1 MIYRVW
7 ARRAREMEERKGVK
21 IPRPSYE
28 IFKRRDRRM
37 REAGLLPWERFW
49 LISHKLNTPGMKYM
63 LQRRRDMVGEAR
75 KRGITLAEW
84 NRRIKE
90 WYRTNGWTFNDG
102 TLNPFKMFEWFRDKK
117 NLDVTPSPK
126 KRVVRK
132 DYREYKERTLASGR

>member
-63 LQRRRDMVGEAR
+63 LHRRRGMVDEAR

-90 WYRTNGWTFNDG
+90 WYRAQGWTFRDG
-102 TLNPFKMFEWFRDKK
+102 TLNPFLMFEYYRDKK

-132 DYREYKERTLASGR
+132 DYREYKQRTLASRA